1 MTDSGENIRVIG
13 RFRPLNERE
22 RALGKA
28 GSTSIRFGEGG
39 RTVWLGP
46 DESSGN
52 YTLDAVLPPEAT
64 QQDLFNEASGLV
76 DSVMQGYNGTL
87 LAYGQVSP
95 THHRLRCAPAVW
107 SPPLPAPRVRDA
119 SLHAPRRPARVG
131 RTR

>member
-1 MTDSGENIRVIG
+1 MAESGENIRVIG

-46 DESSGN
+46 DEGSGN

-76 DSVMQGYNGTL
+76 DAVMQGYNGTL
-87 LAYGQVSP
+87 LAYGQVRSACR
-95 THHRLRCAPAVW
+95 HRPQFAV
-107 SPPLPAPRVRDA
+107 
-119 SLHAPRRPARVG
+119 
-131 RTR
+131 